1 MSNSPVVILI
11 AISLVFT
18 SFALTSAFAEPSIEV
33 SANPENIKSLDTV
46 LITGKITG
54 VAEYK
59 PVKITVM
66 APDGAIVYAPM
77 VPIGDNGEFKKLLH
91 PTIPSFKAGTYKVIA
106 SHEETQVT
114 AQTQFTVTA
123 QNLPRNEI
131 EQSPI
136 AESTAS
142 DEKITTASRGIT
154 ISADA
159 INGSDTIKIS
169 GNTNFRGTD
178 ITMIVSSPT
187 GNIITIAQVTPG
199 PFGNFEMEIKTGGSL
214 WKEDGEYTITANQ
227 GTSLGIQRINQSRN
241 QRRRCHSRIRSDC
254 NASVVGLNICSY
266 LQFQPNQN
274 SAFCPDTNI
283 IHTIQ

>member
-1 MSNSPVVILI
+1 MNNSILIILI
-11 AISLVFT
+11 AA
-18 SFALTSAFAEPSIEV
+18 SFALTSFVSTSAFAEPSIEV
-33 SANPENIKSLDTV
+33 SASPDNIRSLDTV

-54 VAEYK
+54 VPEYK
-59 PVKITVM
+59 PVKVTVM

-77 VPIGDNGEFKKLLH
+77 IPIGDNGEFKKLLH
-91 PTIPSFKAGTYKVIA
+91 PTIPSFKAGSYKVIA
-106 SHEETQVT
+106 SHEETTVT

-131 EQSPI
+131 EQPSI
-136 AESTAS
+136 VESTTN
-142 DEKITTASRGIT
+142 DEKTTTTVSSGIT

-159 INGSDTIKIS
+159 VNGSDTIKIS

-227 GTSLGIQRINQSRN
+227 GTSSEYKESIKVEIENG
-241 QRRRCHSRIRSDC
+241 
-254 NASVVGLNICSY
+254 VVVPEFGVIATLVLLVSI
-266 LQFQPNQN
+266 FAVIAV
-274 SAFCPDTNI
+274 SAKSKLSILPRY
-283 IHTIQ
+283 